1 MCAIPKYNRNGI
13 VGNFTVLTVTIDNS
27 GCRGVS
33 SWIGNEK
40 RGFRQVRILIRTSKA
55 GHGNDRVWKSLRD
68 YHISHGLD
76 DEIRYLEATAKTG
89 LRTRLK
95 SMLKGLS
102 RNKNIPQRLKP
113 RANKEFS
120 ARLKPCP

>member
-1 MCAIPKYNRNGI
+1 M
-13 VGNFTVLTVTIDNS
+13 
-27 GCRGVS
+27 
-33 SWIGNEK
+33 E
-40 RGFRQVRILIRTSKA
+40 
-55 GHGNDRVWKSLRD
+55 RVWKSLRD

-76 DEIRYLEATAKTG
+76 GEIRYLEATAKTR

-120 ARLKPCP
+120 HG